1 MRFRLGNPFSTKMTK
16 NNILN
21 KELKSKPM
29 TIVKYDNNEIRLSF
43 EADNI
48 EVELRLSE
56 EEILRIADSI
66 KSREEI

>member
-21 KELKSKPM
+21 KELKTRPM
-29 TIVKYDNNEIRLSF
+29 SFVQYSNNEIRLSF

-56 EEILRIADSI
+56 EEILRLADSI
-66 KSREEI
+66 KNEEVA